1 LSARGPA
8 VWPGN
13 GAKASAVRLAVQ
25 TSFPMS
31 FQQQCT
37 TLIIQDG
44 SFLSV
49 TGEKRGEARARMTSK
64 PCCADGLYPFN
75 ACDKLRAQSQSI
87 SHLSLSVRR
96 SLCSLAPTH
105 VQTCME
111 WSHAD
116 AVYSVWAS
124 LYFDLL
130 LSPSIAPTMS
140 SRAAARNGRYN

>member
-111 WSHAD
+111 WRPCLDSKIHPQILLCKKKISHH
-116 AVYSVWAS
+116 
-124 LYFDLL
+124 
-130 LSPSIAPTMS
+130 IKMS
-140 SRAAARNGRYN
+140 AYIWSTKCR